1 MASPARSVNLGIAA
15 IAVSSVFSP
24 VNTEFEVRAAE
35 IVRDEIPG
43 ANVTLSSEI
52 GRIGLLER
60 ENAAIMNGC
69 LRDLALRTVYGFRA
83 ALEQMQITAPFFIS
97 QNDGTLMNADFAA
110 DYPVLTFASGPTNSM
125 RGAAFLSGLRDAIV
139 VDVGGTTTD
148 IGVLQHG
155 FPRVAA
161 LAVNIGGVRTNFRM
175 PDTFNIGLGGGSMV
189 RREPLAVGPRS
200 VGYEL
205 TERALVFGGEELT
218 ATDIIVATGKV
229 DIGDRAKVTDIAP
242 EFASEAEAHMLEMV
256 TIAVDRM
263 KTSATPV
270 PVIVVGGGSI
280 LLQESIPGT
289 SEMLKPP
296 HFAVANAIGAA
307 IAQVGGECDR
317 IFSLEGATRDEVL
330 EQAKEEARQRAIAA
344 GASRGTLEIV
354 RSRGSATCLP
364 AWECHSHCRQS
375 GRRFGRSLT
384 VQIVDETALDELA
397 LGAAVLGTGGG
408 GDPYIGKIMS
418 RQAIREYGPIQL
430 MELDELEDDDLV
442 VPSAMMGAPTVM
454 VEKMPSGD
462 DVLNAFETIG
472 RYLNQPIRATMS
484 IEAGGLNSVVP
495 LYLAA
500 RLQIPLVDCD
510 GMGRAFPELQMVTH
524 TLFGKSAT
532 PMAMSD
538 ERGNTILL
546 ETIDNNWTE
555 TFARSITVDMG
566 ATALIALYAATVG
579 ELKEC
584 AVHGTMSRAR
594 EIGRVIMK
602 RAPTGDKSGGNG
614 ARGAEWFSG
623 VPGQGERCRAAHG
636 GRLRGA
642 VTHILAG

>member
-1 MASPARSVNLGIAA
+1 MRIGIDVGGTNTDIVLMDGREVRAWHKTPTTADVTTGIINSLRYIIEEVSLDTADIDGVMIGTTHFTNAVVERLYLQETACIRMGLPATVCLPPMVDWPDDLREVVGNHYFLAHGGHEFDGRIISPFDEEEVRGIAAQIRDLGIAA

-43 ANVTLSSEI
+43 ASVTLSSEI

-60 ENAAIMNGC
+60 ENAAIMNAC
-69 LRDLALRTVYGFRA
+69 LRDLALRTVHGFRA
-83 ALEQMQITAPFFIS
+83 ALEQMRITAPFFIS

-148 IGVLQHG
+148 IGVLQQG

-189 RREPLAVGPRS
+189 RREPLTVGPRS

-218 ATDIIVATGKV
+218 ATDIMVATGKV
-229 DIGDRAKVTDIAP
+229 DIGDRAKVMDIAP
-242 EFASEAEAHMLEMV
+242 EFASEVEAHMLEMV
-256 TIAVDRM
+256 TNAVDRM

-280 LLQESIPGT
+280 LLQQTIPGA

-330 EQAKEEARQRAIAA
+330 DQAKEEARQRAIAA
-344 GASRGTLEIV
+344 GASPGTLEIV
-354 RSRGSATCLP
+354 DVEEVPLAYLP
-364 AWECHSHCRQS
+364 
-375 GRRFGRSLT
+375 GN
-384 VQIVDETALDELA
+384 
-397 LGAAVLGTGGG
+397 
-408 GDPYIGKIMS
+408 
-418 RQAIREYGPIQL
+418 AIRIAVKAVG
-430 MELDELEDDDLV
+430 DLE
-442 VPSAMMGAPTVM
+442 GA
-454 VEKMPSGD
+454 
-462 DVLNAFETIG
+462 
-472 RYLNQPIRATMS
+472 
-484 IEAGGLNSVVP
+484 
-495 LYLAA
+495 
-500 RLQIPLVDCD
+500 
-510 GMGRAFPELQMVTH
+510 
-524 TLFGKSAT
+524 
-532 PMAMSD
+532 
-538 ERGNTILL
+538 
-546 ETIDNNWTE
+546 
-555 TFARSITVDMG
+555 
-566 ATALIALYAATVG
+566 
-579 ELKEC
+579 
-584 AVHGTMSRAR
+584 
-594 EIGRVIMK
+594 
-602 RAPTGDKSGGNG
+602 
-614 ARGAEWFSG
+614 
-623 VPGQGERCRAAHG
+623 
-636 GRLRGA
+636 
-642 VTHILAG
+642 